1 MTIFLYYQLCQTCF
15 MRVIVSTTS
24 KLITFAIDY
33 LECNY
38 MTHRACVNSYLYKHS
53 NQKYFPLDLFFQNVN
68 TFKFYLIVLLVWD
81 NMVSPKKE
89 SLNKPLL
96 RISPLVFK
104 ERIFMIF

>member
-38 MTHRACVNSYLYKHS
+38 MTHRACVNSYLYKHN
-53 NQKYFPLDLFFQNVN
+53 NQKYFPLI
-68 TFKFYLIVLLVWD
+68 FYF
-81 NMVSPKKE
+81 SKCE
-89 SLNKPLL
+89 H
-96 RISPLVFK
+96 F
-104 ERIFMIF
+104 